1 MATKLTL
8 RFSAPNVYPYVEFIE
23 IEPEA
28 EVGELRD
35 IMVAKYPSLGE
46 PGKLCLFKVGCLS
59 PVTIYDRYHTIPC
72 R

>member
-8 RFSAPNVYPYVEFIE
+8 RFFAPDVYPYVQSIKV
-23 IEPEA
+23 EPEA
-28 EVGELRD
+28 EVDELRD
-35 IMVAKYPSLGE
+35 IMVAKYPSFGE

-59 PVTIYDRYHTIPC
+59 LVAIYDKYHTIPC